1 MQIPAGPAQ
10 AVHGR
15 HPLGARELLP
25 AGDSKSGRKPQQASG
40 TFAFSRPG
48 KFRWTYE
55 KPYAQ
60 LLVGDGTKL
69 WATTRSSTRSPPRS
83 WATRWAARRRR
94 SWPATTPWKRTST
107 LQKDG
112 AADGLEWV
120 EARPKADDSS
130 FERIRM
136 GFSGG
141 QLKAMVLHDNF
152 GQTTSLLSADR
163 AQSVPRCRA
172 VPLRATQGRGR
183 GRRLADCK
191 RRRWLTCSIRLIRR
205 ANPWPRR
212 CGRRPLP
219 T

>member
-1 MQIPAGPAQ
+1 MVRTHSLRLLAAALLFAAGTVQADSLAQ
-10 AVHGR
+10 LKQFMDGTR
-15 HPLGARELLP
+15 SAR
-25 AGDSKSGRKPQQASG
+25 GSFTQQVFSKSGRKPQQASG

-60 LLVGDGTKL
+60 LLVGDGSKL
-69 WATTRSSTRSPPRS
+69 WAWDQELNQVTTKKLGQALGSTP
-83 WATRWAARRRR
+83 AAIL
-94 SWPATTPWKRTST
+94 AGDNALEKNFT
-107 LQKDG
+107 LKDDG

-152 GQTTSLLSADR
+152 GQTTSLNFLQMERNPSLDGGLFRFVPPKGAD
-163 AQSVPRCRA
+163 V
-172 VPLRATQGRGR
+172 VG
-183 GRRLADCK
+183 D
-191 RRRWLTCSIRLIRR
+191 
-205 ANPWPRR
+205 
-212 CGRRPLP
+212 
-219 T
+219 

>member
-1 MQIPAGPAQ
+1 MVRTHSLRLLAAALLFAAGTVQADSLAQ
-10 AVHGR
+10 FKQFMDGTR
-15 HPLGARELLP
+15 SAR
-25 AGDSKSGRKPQQASG
+25 GSFTQQVFSKSGRKPQQASG

-60 LLVGDGTKL
+60 LLVGDGSKL
-69 WATTRSSTRSPPRS
+69 WAWDQELNQVTTKKLGQALGSTP
-83 WATRWAARRRR
+83 AAIL
-94 SWPATTPWKRTST
+94 AGDNALEKNFT
-107 LQKDG
+107 LKDDG

-152 GQTTSLLSADR
+152 GQTTSLNFLQMERNPSLDGGLFRFVPPKGAD
-163 AQSVPRCRA
+163 V
-172 VPLRATQGRGR
+172 VG
-183 GRRLADCK
+183 D
-191 RRRWLTCSIRLIRR
+191 
-205 ANPWPRR
+205 
-212 CGRRPLP
+212 
-219 T
+219 

>member
-1 MQIPAGPAQ
+1 MVRTHSLRLLAAALLFASGTAHADSLAQ
-10 AVHGR
+10 LKQFMDGTR
-15 HPLGARELLP
+15 SAR
-25 AGDSKSGRKPQQASG
+25 GSFSQQVFSKSGRKPQQASG

-60 LLVGDGTKL
+60 LLVGDGSKL
-69 WATTRSSTRSPPRS
+69 WAWDQELNQVTTKKLGQALGSTP
-83 WATRWAARRRR
+83 AAIL
-94 SWPATTPWKRTST
+94 AGDNALEKNFT
-107 LQKDG
+107 LKDDG

-152 GQTTSLLSADR
+152 GQTTSLNFLQMERNPSLDGGLFRFVPPKGAD
-163 AQSVPRCRA
+163 V
-172 VPLRATQGRGR
+172 VG
-183 GRRLADCK
+183 D
-191 RRRWLTCSIRLIRR
+191 
-205 ANPWPRR
+205 
-212 CGRRPLP
+212 
-219 T
+219 